1 MRLRNLNHTIKKRNA
16 SPMSMQEMIPDLSH
30 YAEGL
35 HHSTFLVN
43 THIHEDNNAS
53 QASLSA
59 SFTVVTLEQV
69 KTQIQ
74 LDGQGFRVVSLAPP
88 PGIEN
93 EQFTASLSPRQQDAV
108 SGHVYETIE
117 ALLMAISPQFEAFF
131 GDELS
136 RRLNS
141 ISWDRLQQPDCT
153 DSDSD
158 PED

>member
-1 MRLRNLNHTIKKRNA
+1 
-16 SPMSMQEMIPDLSH
+16 MIPDLSH

-35 HHSTFLVN
+35 HHSTFPVN
-43 THIHEDNNAS
+43 THIHENNNAS
-53 QASLSA
+53 QASLST

-69 KTQIQ
+69 KAQVQ

-93 EQFTASLSPRQQDAV
+93 EQFTASLSPRQQVAV
-108 SGHVYETIE
+108 SRHVYETIE

-136 RRLNS
+136 RRLHS
-141 ISWDRLQQPDCT
+141 ISWDRLQRPDYT

-158 PED
+158 PEG

>member
-1 MRLRNLNHTIKKRNA
+1 
-16 SPMSMQEMIPDLSH
+16 MSMQEMIPDLSH

-35 HHSTFLVN
+35 HHSTFPVN
-43 THIHEDNNAS
+43 VHIHEDSSAS
-53 QASLSA
+53 QASLST

-88 PGIEN
+88 SGIESK
-93 EQFTASLSPRQQDAV
+93 QFTESLSPRQQEAV

-117 ALLMAISPQFEAFF
+117 ALLMAISSQFEAFF
-131 GDELS
+131 GNELS

-141 ISWDRLQQPDCT
+141 ISWDRLQRPDYT
-153 DSDSD
+153 DSDSG